1 MAYPDMA
8 AEAAFLATLQD
19 MTLSEASGDT
29 LILSNS
35 DGRQMMFVAL

>member
-1 MAYPDMA
+1 MACPEMV
-8 AEAAFLATLQD
+8 AETAFFEALDD

-35 DGRQMMFVAL
+35 DGRQMVFVAR